1 MRVRTSALHGAC
13 VLIGVYLGRISMR
26 GSISSAAS
34 HRELLG
40 RVYPLA
46 TAAEHWRTIPWDR
59 YQIILVTGPQRSGT
73 TWTACTLAVCVK
85 SPTLAQSD
93 HRHPL
98 HLSSQLG
105 ACNASNTHTNT
116 LLRTHT
122 SGVFLSLFSPKGTPH
137 LPYISPALLSRAHV
151 SSIGIPWHASLRRA
165 SSHIWRQRHAACD
178 ETHVRVHSH
187 QGRASRHPVSNGD
200 ADPPSSAEIPRAAGG
215 LSRTKLPRCLP
226 LTE

>member
-34 HRELLG
+34 HLELLG

-46 TAAEHWRTIPWDR
+46 TAAEHWRTIPWDC

-73 TWTACTLAVCVK
+73 TWTACTLAVCAK

-93 HRHPL
+93 HRHAL

-105 ACNASNTHTNT
+105 ACNASNTHTHT
-116 LLRTHT
+116 PAHTHLWCFSLT
-122 SGVFLSLFSPKGTPH
+122 IFPKRDTPFALYITGSLFPRTRFVDRNPM
-137 LPYISPALLSRAHV
+137 ACV
-151 SSIGIPWHASLRRA
+151 SSTSVIPYL
-165 SSHIWRQRHAACD
+165 AATTRC
-178 ETHVRVHSH
+178 VR
-187 QGRASRHPVSNGD
+187 
-200 ADPPSSAEIPRAAGG
+200 
-215 LSRTKLPRCLP
+215 
-226 LTE
+226 